1 MQAITR
7 WFRKQSS
14 WLESQQASILSAA
27 FIIFIANIA
36 SAGFGL
42 IKNRIISAYYVNS
55 QYDGLIDAYWV
66 AFRLPEFVYQLIVL
80 GTLSAAFVPVFAK
93 MYQKNDD
100 EAYDLARQI
109 MLLLLAFFALA
120 GFIILLFT
128 PQFIGLLTGPEF
140 SPEATHLAIQMT
152 RIMLLAQ
159 MFFAISGFFSA
170 MLQSLKR
177 FILPAFS
184 PIFYNIG
191 IILFIVLFSQRI
203 GLYAAA
209 WGTVVG
215 AFLHMIIQI
224 PLVKKSGFTFF
235 NTINWKMSKLRQV
248 FALAL
253 PRTVTL
259 GVEQLSIFAIT
270 FFATAIGGMSL
281 TLVTFA
287 QSLMTLPIRFF
298 GVSIG
303 QAALPFLS
311 ASQDDLTG
319 FRRMVFRS
327 LRQITFFAAPG
338 AVMLL
343 VLRVAMIRLAYGVGD
358 FPWKATLITAEALGV
373 LALSIPAQAIT
384 HLLIRSFYALN
395 NTMVPFLSS
404 VLYLLVTVVCGWFF
418 VFQMGW
424 EVRGV
429 AMAITLASL
438 IETTTIFSLLIRRIG
453 TESMW
458 SLIWALTRIGTA
470 AFLMAITLFVL
481 QRLFDLYV
489 FETSRVWELIK
500 LTLVVGTAGTT
511 VYLGFCWL
519 LQIEEL
525 TILKRIYKKLKS
537 QWSKTVRSTPE
548 FVESISQPDEL
559 F

>member
-27 FIIFIANIA
+27 FIIFVANIA

-42 IKNRIISAYYVNS
+42 IKNRVISAYYVNAH
-55 QYDGLIDAYWV
+55 YDGLIDAYWV

-80 GTLSAAFVPVFAK
+80 GTLSAAFVPIFAK
-93 MYQKNDD
+93 LYQKDDD

-109 MLLLLAFFALA
+109 MLLLLAFFGLA
-120 GFIILLFT
+120 GLVVFIFT
-128 PQFIGLLTGPEF
+128 HQFIALLTGPEF
-140 SPEATHLAIQMT
+140 SPEATILAVHMT

-177 FILPAFS
+177 FIMPAFS

-191 IILFIVLFSQRI
+191 IIVFIILFSSRM

-215 AFLHMIIQI
+215 AFLHMAIQI
-224 PLVKKSGFTFF
+224 PLIKKSGFSLFKS
-235 NTINWKMSKLRQV
+235 INWKKSKLREV
-248 FALAL
+248 FSLAG
-253 PRTVTL
+253 PRTITL
-259 GVEQLSIFAIT
+259 GIEQLSVFAIT
-270 FFATAIGGMSL
+270 FFATGVGGMSL
-281 TLVTFA
+281 TLITFA

-303 QAALPFLS
+303 QAALPFLA
-311 ASQDDLTG
+311 ASQEDLTG

-327 LRQITFFAAPG
+327 LRQITFFTAPA

-343 VLRVAMIRLAYGVGD
+343 VLRVAMIRLAYGVGE
-358 FPWKATLITAEALGV
+358 FPWKATLSTAEALGI
-373 LALSIPAQAIT
+373 LAISIPAQATT
-384 HLLIRSFYALN
+384 HLLVRSFYALN

-404 VLYLLVTVVCGWFF
+404 VLYLLVTIVFGWFF
-418 VFQMGW
+418 VFHLGW

-429 AMAITLASL
+429 AIAISLASL
-438 IETTTIFSLLIRRIG
+438 IETAAIFGLLIHRIG

-470 AFLMAITLFVL
+470 ALLMAVTLFVL

-525 TILKRIYKKLKS
+525 TILNRIFKKLKS

-548 FVESISQPDEL
+548 FAESISQPDEL